1 MRWDYALYALA
12 GVFFIVAGISFAIIP
27 AETMTRSLS
36 SVTTVVL
43 GFVAGGLVYFL
54 RPRSQVTTAVT
65 TPTLPIPAPPPAAI
79 VAPTE
84 QNNVPQ
90 SAMEEQS
97 TAVKEA
103 TTIAEEAAVAVEPL
117 KPPMDLTNVKGIK
130 GKRAEQLK
138 MLGIN
143 TVADLTSASVED
155 LATKMKISPKFV
167 EKWIANAREIASKN

>member
-12 GVFFIVAGISFAIIP
+12 GVFFIVAGISFVIIP

-43 GFVAGGLVYFL
+43 GFVAGGLGYFL
-54 RPRSQVTTAVT
+54 RPRSQVTTGPT

-79 VAPTE
+79 MAPTE

-90 SAMEEQS
+90 SAIEEQS

-103 TTIAEEAAVAVEPL
+103 TIAEEAAVAAEPL
-117 KPPMDLTNVKGIK
+117 KPSMDLTNIKGIK

-155 LATKMKISPKFV
+155 LATRMKISPKFV
-167 EKWIANAREIASKN
+167 EKWIANAKEIASRN